1 MTVRVKLALLYGLL
15 FLVAGAALVAI
26 SYQLVARNV
35 PQQTVAA
42 ASGKDVV
49 LRAGKLART
58 PDVSASDRAVL
69 TVIEAA
75 PPELA
80 LDVAKGSA
88 AKLSPAVAQQL
99 LAALPTQVRS
109 DALHQLL
116 VQSAI
121 ALGVMAVVS
130 VGLGWFVAG
139 RVLRPLTR
147 ITDTAQR
154 LSASNLDERIDLD
167 GPDDELTR
175 LANTF
180 DAMLDRLAAAFEGQR
195 RFVANASHEL
205 RTPLTI
211 IATELDVTLA
221 RPDAAVED
229 LRRMGDAVR
238 AAVDRSDRLITSLLA
253 LARVE
258 QGLDVTQATDL
269 AAVARD
275 ASARH
280 AFGQLPWN
288 AWLVQRKFRGWGKLT
303 ASVVLQPCIV

>member
-130 VGLGWFVAG
+130 VVKEPI
-139 RVLRPLTR
+139 V
-147 ITDTAQR
+147 
-154 LSASNLDERIDLD
+154 
-167 GPDDELTR
+167 GPGST
-175 LANTF
+175 
-180 DAMLDRLAAAFEGQR
+180 
-195 RFVANASHEL
+195 V
-205 RTPLTI
+205 I
-211 IATELDVTLA
+211 
-221 RPDAAVED
+221 
-229 LRRMGDAVR
+229 
-238 AAVDRSDRLITSLLA
+238 
-253 LARVE
+253 
-258 QGLDVTQATDL
+258 
-269 AAVARD
+269 
-275 ASARH
+275 
-280 AFGQLPWN
+280 
-288 AWLVQRKFRGWGKLT
+288 
-303 ASVVLQPCIV
+303 